1 MTLKYRRPPVFFS
14 CGRLTSAV
22 ESRRLCCRHE
32 DVSSSAD
39 SGENSLRQIK
49 RDFLSKENNEAVGS
63 STAAPGIHQGMEA
76 GLVSSLVW
84 SGVNS
89 RE

>member
-1 MTLKYRRPPVFFS
+1 M
-14 CGRLTSAV
+14 
-22 ESRRLCCRHE
+22 
-32 DVSSSAD
+32 
-39 SGENSLRQIK
+39 RQIK

-84 SGVNS
+84 SGFNS

>member
-1 MTLKYRRPPVFFS
+1 MKTNNQ
-14 CGRLTSAV
+14 
-22 ESRRLCCRHE
+22 
-32 DVSSSAD
+32 VSSSAD

-84 SGVNS
+84 SGFNS